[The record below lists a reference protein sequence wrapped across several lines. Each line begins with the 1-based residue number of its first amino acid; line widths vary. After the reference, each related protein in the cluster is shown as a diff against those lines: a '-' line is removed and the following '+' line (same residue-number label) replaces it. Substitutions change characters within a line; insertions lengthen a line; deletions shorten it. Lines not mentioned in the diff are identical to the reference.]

1 MWISKVFGSKFI
13 LFICALNFG
22 GIAFAQF
29 IVTQQIGDFT
39 FTSGTDVNGNCVN
52 GSSIRIGNS
61 VFHNYNT
68 SGEQT
73 ISGSTLNVGDTAFHN
88 LSSSGG
94 DLISGTSQYVGDFG
108 FHDFSDLNGNVANGT
123 SVSIGETTF
132 SNINSPSQPTF
143 LRGSEPENAEQVLN
157 GGFSPAKFTFGE
169 TKRPSQANADGQ
181 ETFQIFDKTPDGV
194 SAAGVLVS
202 PSEKRRSHSSGLT
215 LDEMYARAAEAVKN
229 KRFVMVAKVA
239 GIYDTTHQMLLDTR
253 DTIKFTVSEFR
264 KVRKWKIG
272 DLVSVSEWVDDKGD
286 FVDYEFEVYGTQSA
300 RSSLIE

>member
-1 MWISKVFGSKFI
+1 M
-13 LFICALNFG
+13 LFICALKFG

-29 IVTQQIGDFT
+29 IVTQQIGDFA
-39 FTSGTDVNGNCVN
+39 FTSGTDVNGNCIN
-52 GSSIRIGNS
+52 GSTIQFGNS
-61 VFHNYNT
+61 AFHNYNT
-68 SGEQT
+68 SDGQMV
-73 ISGSTLNVGDTAFHN
+73 SGSTLNIGDAAFHN

-94 DLISGTSQYVGDFG
+94 NLMSGTSQYVGDFG
-108 FHDFSDLNGNVANGT
+108 FHNFSDLNGNVANGT

-132 SNINSPSQPTF
+132 SNINLPRQPTF
-143 LRGSEPENAEQVLN
+143 FRGSESENAEKVLN
-157 GGFSPAKFTFGE
+157 GRFTPAKFTFGE
-169 TKRPSQANADGQ
+169 TKRPSLSDSDGQ

-202 PSEKRRSHSSGLT
+202 PSEKRKSYSSGLT

-229 KRFVMVAKVA
+229 KRFVMVAKIA

-272 DLVSVSEWVDDKGD
+272 DLVSVSEWVDDKGS